1 MKQRSFGGVS
11 QGSEFRGLYLPAVDN
26 YRARS
31 TPVAL
36 VNLSAMKEE
45 RKKTVTRLQLR
56 TETKRKKLPR
66 LHRFQLNSIRSRGGE
81 GRVAP

>member
-1 MKQRSFGGVS
+1 M
-11 QGSEFRGLYLPAVDN
+11 PAVDD

-45 RKKTVTRLQLR
+45 RRRGDQGANEDTNKEEENSASSSF
-56 TETKRKKLPR
+56 TETAAR
-66 LHRFQLNSIRSRGGE
+66 HRSGDVVIDSHGTH
-81 GRVAP
+81 